1 MTELDPGN
9 NSSLF
14 SDSSPLYGDSSSSE
28 LVMFVISSER
38 EETKLSN
45 VSVENI
51 ILPELLVIL
60 KLYSRIIQSTQPYS
74 TLTNFQVQ
82 LITQSRLIEVK
93 QFGFLKLTSKSL
105 SLAVRRLLPGS
116 SAIMQYWFV
125 VLLAHSAHCT

>member
-1 MTELDPGN
+1 MKVGNVTELDPGN

-93 QFGFLKLTSKSL
+93 QFGFLKLTS
-105 SLAVRRLLPGS
+105 
-116 SAIMQYWFV
+116 
-125 VLLAHSAHCT
+125 